1 MSTHRTP
8 DATKYGITNDTS
20 KPPRAVLPPPEWRI
34 ENAPVD
40 YPTALTDMEERATA
54 IATGEASE
62 RLWLLEHPPLYTA
75 GTSADPTEMLDPRF
89 PVHSAGR
96 GGRYTYHGPGQRVV
110 YCNIDLG
117 QRGRDVRNFVHRL
130 EGWVIA
136 ALGDLGVEAFRADGR
151 IGIWTLDGQGRE
163 AKIGAIGVR
172 VRRWVT
178 LHGAAINVDPDLSH
192 FTGIVPCGI
201 SDYGVASLA
210 SLGNP
215 AGMAELDTALA
226 RHRQSFLDG
235 ISRCPS

>member
-1 MSTHRTP
+1 MNTHCP
-8 DATKYGITNDTS
+8 SASDTS
-20 KPPRAVLPPPEWRI
+20 DDPRPALPDPEWRV
-34 ENAPVD
+34 EGQAVD
-40 YPTALTDMEERATA
+40 YPTALADMEERATA
-54 IATGEASE
+54 IAAGTAGE

-75 GTSADPTEMLDPRF
+75 GTSADPAEMLDPRF

-96 GGRYTYHGPGQRVV
+96 GGRYTYHGPGQRII

-117 QRGRDVRNFVHRL
+117 KRGRDVRNFVHRL

-136 ALGDLGVEAFRADGR
+136 ALGDLGVEAFRAEGR

-215 AGMAELDTALA
+215 AGMAELDAALA
-226 RHRQSFLDG
+226 RHRQPFLDA